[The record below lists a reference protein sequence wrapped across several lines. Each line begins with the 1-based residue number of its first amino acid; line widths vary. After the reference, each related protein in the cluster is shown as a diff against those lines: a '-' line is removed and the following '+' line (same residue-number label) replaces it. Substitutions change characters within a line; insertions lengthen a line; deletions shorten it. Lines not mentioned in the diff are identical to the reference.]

1 MTEST
6 TGIKSRAE
14 RFAPFR
20 WMRATQAWVEG
31 LADKRYAVPALFT
44 LAAAESIFFPIPADV
59 LLIALCVSKPRISL
73 RFAAV
78 CTVGSVLGG
87 AIGYSIGYWLW
98 YDVGAGTEVFS
109 GIARFFFNH
118 VPGFTVDVFRS
129 VQEMYRQY
137 DFLAVFAAGFT
148 PLPYKVFTITAGVFQ
163 VSFAV
168 FMLASLASRAG
179 RFFLVAG
186 LFFFFGMPIKR
197 FIDKYLELL
206 SIAFLVLLIGGFVV
220 LKYVF

>member
-6 TGIKSRAE
+6 TDAPSRAD

-31 LADKRYAVPALFT
+31 LADKSYAVPALFA
-44 LAAAESIFFPIPADV
+44 LAAAESIFFPIPVDV
-59 LLIALCVSKPRISL
+59 LLIALCVGKPRVSL
-73 RFAAV
+73 RFAAI

-98 YDVGAGTEVFS
+98 YDLGAGPEVFS
-109 GIARFFFNH
+109 SIARFFFDH
-118 VPGFTVDVFRS
+118 VPGFNLDVFRR
-129 VQEMYRQY
+129 VQGLYQEY

-148 PLPYKVFTITAGVFQ
+148 PLPYKVFTITAGVFK
-163 VSFAV
+163 VSFPV
-168 FMLASLASRAG
+168 FVLASVASRAG

-206 SIAFLVLLIGGFVV
+206 SVAFLLLLVGGFVL